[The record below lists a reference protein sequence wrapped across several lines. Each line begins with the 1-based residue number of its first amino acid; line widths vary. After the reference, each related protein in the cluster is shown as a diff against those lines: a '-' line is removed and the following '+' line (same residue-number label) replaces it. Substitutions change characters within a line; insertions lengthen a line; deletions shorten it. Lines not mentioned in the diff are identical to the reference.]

1 MRKTQSTKQSIL
13 IAFVENMAKR
23 QIKKY
28 SLGQKLKPDKLSGK
42 RYPKLSIWRLALW
55 VPHHIKK
62 RLLFIDQNKGKVVKV
77 APIIYKYSE
86 K

>member
-1 MRKTQSTKQSIL
+1 MCTLCLLARRKTQSTKQSIL

-42 RYPKLSIWRLALW
+42 RYPTQYLKTDPLS
-55 VPHHIKK
+55 PTSH
-62 RLLFIDQNKGKVVKV
+62 
-77 APIIYKYSE
+77 
-86 K
+86 